1 MRRILF
7 ALLVSGILCAVVLA
21 DWFSTVASPENADP
35 FLGGEFLISVA
46 PQDQSAP
53 EVAYNSARDEWL
65 VIWTD
70 TRSGNQD
77 IYGQVVGSDGAL
89 SGDQI
94 IIRDGLETSSAPA
107 AAYDS
112 ALDQYLVVWQG
123 LYAIEGRLLDVE
135 GAPLTDVFQVA
146 TATKNLANPAV
157 AYNPVVQ
164 EYLVVWQR
172 AETISENDL
181 WGRRVSAAGVAL
193 ASDYAIFAEAGDDL
207 TPQILAY
214 SQAYDGESGQYL
226 LVWSNHQT
234 DSHSILGRRLH
245 QDGMILGNA
254 FVISQDESEKL
265 TPEVALNTNNGEA
278 LVVWVD
284 GRDNAGAIYSRW
296 VTSAG
301 IIGGELPISAGEGE
315 PNGPAVAYNPL
326 DDEFLV
332 VWDDGESQYG
342 QRILANAILVNE
354 AFVIANVAGAPGGS
368 ALSFG
373 ADRSLAIWV
382 DQRSEDSN
390 ILGQRVD
397 RNGELIGY
405 EIAIS
410 TASASQEDPAI
421 AYAAK
426 AQEWLVVWK
435 DESSD
440 AGDIYGQFVDRAG
453 LLVGAPIPICV
464 QAAAQSRPDVVYN
477 PFTDQF
483 LVVWSDTRN
492 GDGDIYG
499 QRIAGS
505 DHSLLGE
512 LRLTSDDANQVFPVA
527 AANTSNGQYLV
538 VWEDDRAGADTDIY
552 GRRLNADGSFID
564 TFELDISTRDSYQFD
579 PEAAYNPATNQYL
592 VVWSDDSIAG
602 EDETGIA
609 GQRIAALSPWR
620 LSSNF
625 NIAAAAGWRYHPA
638 LACNPTSG
646 ECLVAWTEMLD
657 ENWSDSDIY
666 GRRVGPAGALLDN
679 AYLRISTASGKQ
691 DFPAVLFGRNG
702 GNYFLTWQ
710 DQRNAAST
718 LRDLYAQ
725 AVSTAGTLVF
735 SDADSN
741 IPAWVFAGEQNYPAV
756 ALDPW
761 DDRILLVW
769 EDHRSGLQAD
779 VYGRLAEPLG
789 AYKLYSP
796 LVMNSE

>member
-7 ALLVSGILCAVVLA
+7 ALLASGILCAVVLA

-35 FLGGEFLISVA
+35 FLGGELVISIA
-46 PQDQSAP
+46 PEDQSGP

-65 VIWTD
+65 VVWAD
-70 TRSGNQD
+70 TRSGNLD
-77 IYGQVVGSDGAL
+77 IYGQLVGSDGAL

-94 IIRDGLETSSAPA
+94 IIQDSLEISDAPA
-107 AAYDS
+107 VAYDS

-123 LYAIEGRLLDVE
+123 LYAIAGRLLDAE

-146 TATKNLANPAV
+146 TATQSLANPAV
-157 AYNPVVQ
+157 AYNPVAQ

-172 AETISENDL
+172 YAATTENDL

-193 ASDYAIFAEAGDDL
+193 ASDYAIFTEAGDDL
-207 TPQILAY
+207 TPQIMAY

-226 LVWSNHQT
+226 LVWSNHQS
-234 DSHSILGRRLH
+234 DDHRILGQRL
-245 QDGMILGNA
+245 GSAGATLGNA
-254 FVISQDESEKL
+254 FVISQGEAERL
-265 TPEVALNTNNGEA
+265 TPGLALNSNNGEA

-284 GRDNAGAIYSRW
+284 RRAAVGAIYGRW
-296 VTSAG
+296 VSSAG
-301 IIGGELPISAGEGE
+301 APGVELPISAGEAE
-315 PNGPAVAYNPL
+315 PDGPAVAYNPL

-332 VWDDGESQYG
+332 LWDDGEFQYG

-354 AFVIANVAGAPGGS
+354 AFAIASVAGAQGGNV
-368 ALSFG
+368 LSFG
-373 ADRSLAIWV
+373 TDRFLALWV
-382 DQRSEDSN
+382 DQRSADSN
-390 ILGQRVD
+390 IFGQHLD
-397 RNGELIGY
+397 RDGELIGY

-410 TASASQEDPAI
+410 TAIASQEDPAI
-421 AYAAK
+421 AYAED
-426 AQEWLVVWK
+426 AQQWLVVWK

-440 AGDIYGQFVDRAG
+440 EGDIYGQFVDRAG
-453 LLVGAPIPICV
+453 LLAGAPIPICV
-464 QAAAQSRPDVVYN
+464 EAAAQAKPDVVYN
-477 PFTDQF
+477 PLTDQF

-492 GDGDIYG
+492 GDSDIYG
-499 QRIAGS
+499 RRINGS
-505 DHSLLGE
+505 DHGLLGE
-512 LRLTSDDANQVFPVA
+512 LRLTSDDADQVFPVA
-527 AANTSNGQYLV
+527 AANTSSAQYLV
-538 VWEDDRAGADTDIY
+538 VWEDERAGADIY
-552 GRRLNADGSFID
+552 GRRLNADGSFTD

-579 PEAAYNPATNQYL
+579 PDVAYNPATNQYL
-592 VVWSDDSIAG
+592 VVWSDDSVAG

-609 GQRIAALSPWR
+609 GQRIAAVSPWR

-625 NIAAAAGWRYHPA
+625 NIAAAAGWRYHPT

-646 ECLVAWTEMLD
+646 ECLVAWTEMLA

-679 AYLRISTASGKQ
+679 TYLRISTASGKQ
-691 DFPAVLFGRNG
+691 DFPAILFGRNS
-702 GNYFLTWQ
+702 GNYFLAWQ

-725 AVSTAGTLVF
+725 AVSTKGTLVF

-741 IPAWVFAGEQNYPAV
+741 VPAWIFAGEQNYPVV

-761 DDRILLVW
+761 DDRTLLVW

-789 AYKLYSP
+789 GYKLYSP
-796 LVMNSE
+796 LVLNSE